1 MISFFR
7 ELIFKP
13 KEVYFLIIAFTL
25 FSRRLFKY
33 KTFID
38 IDFYAYP
45 VYIILFV
52 FLFYTLKISLRY
64 AILLFFF
71 CCFSSI
77 VFLSNHDS
85 YFNLIKTVIPFL
97 FIYTTFYSY
106 FKNYSILGFFKTYL
120 KLSVWVALI
129 GYLQVILKVFFAINI
144 FSRYA
149 SFALHSIVTEPSHYV
164 LVILP
169 ATVFCFL
176 KYKEYKYWFWVLFIS
191 LILTF
196 KLTAFISILIVFL
209 IARKVNILNFLIFI
223 FLFFISL
230 NYLIEFEEYS
240 YRLIP
245 VINYFFGDGTL
256 EYSQRY
262 LAGTP
267 LSFVSNLNVAIDVA
281 LSNFFGGGI
290 GSHPLSYDEYFSK
303 NAWIGYDYN
312 YGLNKNSGHSLII
325 RIISEFG
332 FFIPLVIIS
341 YIIIKFNKIKT
352 LSLRKIILISCFSHF
367 IAKFIKLGAY
377 IDFGTPIFF
386 SIIILLIANDNKIE

>member
-129 GYLQVILKVFFAINI
+129 GYLQVILKAFLAFT
-144 FSRYA
+144 FSQD
-149 SFALHSIVTEPSHYV
+149 I
-164 LVILP
+164 
-169 ATVFCFL
+169 
-176 KYKEYKYWFWVLFIS
+176 
-191 LILTF
+191 
-196 KLTAFISILIVFL
+196 
-209 IARKVNILNFLIFI
+209 
-223 FLFFISL
+223 
-230 NYLIEFEEYS
+230 
-240 YRLIP
+240 
-245 VINYFFGDGTL
+245 
-256 EYSQRY
+256 
-262 LAGTP
+262 
-267 LSFVSNLNVAIDVA
+267 VA
-281 LSNFFGGGI
+281 LI
-290 GSHPLSYDEYFSK
+290 Y
-303 NAWIGYDYN
+303 
-312 YGLNKNSGHSLII
+312 
-325 RIISEFG
+325 
-332 FFIPLVIIS
+332 
-341 YIIIKFNKIKT
+341 
-352 LSLRKIILISCFSHF
+352 
-367 IAKFIKLGAY
+367 
-377 IDFGTPIFF
+377 
-386 SIIILLIANDNKIE
+386 ILL